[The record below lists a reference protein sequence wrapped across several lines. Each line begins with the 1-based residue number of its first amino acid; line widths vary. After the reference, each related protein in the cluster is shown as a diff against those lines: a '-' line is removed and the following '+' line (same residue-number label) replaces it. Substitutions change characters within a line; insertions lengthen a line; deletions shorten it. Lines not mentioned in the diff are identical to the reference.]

1 MSQKGTLKPPRR
13 GIISG
18 LGETVKCAA
27 DRLQHL
33 FIAAAILTPALFP
46 AAVAALDDRP
56 DVILI
61 TIDTLRTDRLSCYG
75 YERPTSPNLDGLL
88 DRGLKFTR
96 ARTVEPL
103 TNPALCSMVTGVSPH
118 VHAASRNGLRMQEGL
133 ASLPKILA
141 HAGWRT
147 AAFVGNWTLKDNVS
161 RLGEHFDHYG
171 EVFTRRRWFGLV
183 NSEATAEDVTDEA
196 IRWVDDRLAHHRE
209 QPFLLWVHYVEP
221 HAPYRFHAEFADR
234 LGITGSDPSRSD
246 RYDTEIAAV
255 DHAVGRLLER
265 LGAGI
270 PAERLL
276 IFFAADHGESLGEH
290 SSWGHGRY
298 LYEPSLAI
306 PMGFAW
312 QGRIAPRTEDAPAL
326 IMDLAPTVL
335 ELLGMEIPEQFE
347 GVSWAGV
354 IDGASPPRD
363 RAICYQAHKG
373 AVHGTH
379 ESELARSKGLLSV
392 GLVRDERK
400 EILRVK
406 NNSHMLFDLRDDPQ
420 ELVNLA
426 AEDSGPSPELLRCVG
441 SISDALGS
449 LDRLTTKKLDDETVE
464 QLRALGY
471 LE

>member
-1 MSQKGTLKPPRR
+1 VQRARDKLKHVVIAVSAVASCLAPA
-13 GIISG
+13 G
-18 LGETVKCAA
+18 
-27 DRLQHL
+27 
-33 FIAAAILTPALFP
+33 AAAQN
-46 AAVAALDDRP
+46 DRP
-56 DVILI
+56 YVVLI

-75 YERPTSPNLDGLL
+75 YERPTSPNIDRLL
-88 DRGLKFTR
+88 DHGLKFTR

-103 TNPALCSMVTGVSPH
+103 TNPALCSMITGVSPH
-118 VHAASRNGLRMQEGL
+118 VHAASRNGLRMREGID
-133 ASLPKILA
+133 SLPKILA
-141 HAGWRT
+141 RAGWRT

-161 RLGEHFDHYG
+161 RLGEHFDQYG
-171 EVFTRRRWFGLV
+171 EVFTRRRWFGLI

-196 IRWVDDRLAHHRE
+196 MNWADNWLAHHRE

-221 HAPYRFHAEFADR
+221 HAPYRFHDQFAGR
-234 LGITGSDPSRSD
+234 LGITDSDPPRRD

-255 DHAVGRLLER
+255 DHEVGRLLER
-265 LGAGI
+265 LGEEI

-276 IFFAADHGESLGEH
+276 VFFAADHGESLGEH
-290 SSWGHGRY
+290 SYWGHGRY

-306 PMGFAW
+306 PMGFTW
-312 QGRIAPRTEDAPAL
+312 QERIAPRSEDAPAL

-335 ELLGMEIPEQFE
+335 DLLGMEIPEQFE
-347 GVSWAGV
+347 GFSWAGV
-354 IDGASPPRD
+354 TDGAEAPMD
-363 RAICYQAHKG
+363 RAICFQAHKG

-406 NNSHMLFDLRDDPQ
+406 NNSHMLFDLGEDPQ
-420 ELVNLA
+420 ELTNLVTV
-426 AEDSGPSPELLRCVG
+426 DSSPSPDLLRCVG